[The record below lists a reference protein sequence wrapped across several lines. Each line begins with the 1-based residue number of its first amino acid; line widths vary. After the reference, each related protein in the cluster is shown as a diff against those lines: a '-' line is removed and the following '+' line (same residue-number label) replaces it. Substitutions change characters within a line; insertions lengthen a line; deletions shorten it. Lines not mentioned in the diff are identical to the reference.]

1 MHDLRY
7 AFRLIRQSW
16 GFSLTVIAILALCI
30 GANTAVLAVVNGAML
45 RPLPY
50 PQPERLMQV
59 IVRYQHEG
67 ASSAYD
73 SHDGRTWFAIRNG
86 APSLDAAVYSD
97 WITGVNLGVAGNGVY
112 VKQQRVAA
120 GFFRVLGVRPMVGR
134 EFTADEDRSGGPAA
148 VVLSHALWHKYFHD
162 DAGVIGRGVLL
173 RGEPFT
179 VVGVMP
185 AGFRTDSK
193 ADLWTPLRPS
203 TTGEGGGSNYTII
216 ARINDGATRQQ
227 ASAQLNSLVP
237 ELKKAGVYGKDVDVR
252 RERQVDVSLGAI
264 PMLEGVTS
272 DLRQPLMLLWTAV
285 GLVFVLGCVNI
296 GGMLLARASGRI
308 GEIATRL
315 ALGAPFSRI
324 VRQLLI
330 ESTALGV
337 LGGLAGAMVGWGALA
352 GLREFGAL
360 TFPFLETVALDGRVL
375 AGTLLLTLIAGIA
388 FGLAPAWQATRV
400 DLRSAQSGSRGV
412 AGRKRFISLG
422 ALVGGQVAL
431 TVPLLF
437 GACLFLHTF
446 LYLWNLSPGF
456 DPDHV
461 MFARFSLEDARYKT
475 SAKMNQLYDKAL
487 LRLHETPGIEAAAV
501 SLTLPYERAL
511 NEGVRIGG
519 SERVEATNLTYVTP
533 ELFTALRIPLLQG
546 RVFSQADGPD
556 SANVVVVNQAFVKRY
571 IKNGEPVGQSIK
583 IESPNEEMGKN
594 RAIVGIVGDVLDKRA
609 GWGDYGPVGRIPM
622 VYMPATQFGGMG
634 VHIWF
639 SPKWVVRS
647 SLDSAQVVKAIE
659 DATRSADPL
668 LPMASFHS
676 MRDLKADALTFQ
688 RFLAVLAGTIA
699 GLAMVLS
706 AMGIYGLISNL
717 VTERTKELGIRM
729 ALGSG
734 VGRAIEVALRP
745 GLTWVMGGVLV
756 GVAASLGLERFLKS
770 FLWGVQ
776 PGDPATLVG
785 VALGLL
791 LATVLASMIP
801 ASRIARLNPADTLR
815 SE

>member
-7 AFRLIRQSW
+7 AFRLIRQNW

-30 GANTAVLAVVNGAML
+30 GANTAVLAVVDGAML

-50 PQPERLMQV
+50 PQPDRLMQV
-59 IVRYQHEG
+59 VVRFQREA

-73 SHDGRTWFAIRNG
+73 SHDGRSWFAIRDG
-86 APSLDAAVYSD
+86 VPAVEAAVYSD

-112 VKQQRVAA
+112 VRQQRVAA
-120 GFFRVLGVRPMVGR
+120 GFFHVLGVRPLVGR
-134 EFTADEDRSGGPAA
+134 EFIADEDRSGGAAA

-162 DAGVIGRGVLL
+162 DPTVVGRGVLL

-203 TTGEGGGSNYTII
+203 TTGEGSGSNYVII
-216 ARINDGATRQQ
+216 ARLKDGATRQQ

-252 RERQVDVSLGAI
+252 REKQADVSLDVI

-272 DLRQPLMLLWTAV
+272 DLRQPLMLLWGAV
-285 GLVFVLGCVNI
+285 GFVFILGCVNI

-330 ESTALGV
+330 ESTALGL
-337 LGGLAGAMVGWGALA
+337 LGGLAGRDGGLGGAGRAARVRRSDISISRNGGTRLA
-352 GLREFGAL
+352 GS
-360 TFPFLETVALDGRVL
+360 GRHAAVD
-375 AGTLLLTLIAGIA
+375 AGRGHRK
-388 FGLAPAWQATRV
+388 FFWPASPRRGYRQR
-400 DLRSAQSGSRGV
+400 RRRSCGSAQSGSRGV

-437 GACLFLHTF
+437 GAGLFLHTF

-456 DPDHV
+456 DPNHV

-511 NEGVRIGG
+511 NEGVRIGA
-519 SERVEATNLTYVTP
+519 SDRVESTNLTYVTP
-533 ELFTALRIPLLQG
+533 ELFTALRIPVLQG
-546 RVFSQADGPD
+546 RVFSPADGPD
-556 SANVVVVNQAFVKRY
+556 SANVVVVNDAFVKRY
-571 IKNGEPVGQSIK
+571 LKNGEPVGQSIK
-583 IESPNEEMGKN
+583 IEGQQ

-609 GWGDYGPVGRIPM
+609 GWGNYGPVGRIPM
-622 VYMPATQFGGMG
+622 VYMPAAQFAGMG

-647 SLDSAQVVKAIE
+647 SLDGAQVVKAIE
-659 DATRSADPL
+659 DATRAADPL
-668 LPMASFHS
+668 LPMAAFQSV
-676 MRDLKADALTFQ
+676 RDLKTDALTFQ
-688 RFLAVLAGTIA
+688 RFLAVLAGAIA
-699 GLAMVLS
+699 ALAMILS

-734 VGRAIEVALRP
+734 VGFGPSGSPLRP
-745 GLTWVMGGVLV
+745 GLPKSGCCAGSRWARRRRSDLSGSSK
-756 GVAASLGLERFLKS
+756 ASYMEC
-770 FLWGVQ
+770 
-776 PGDPATLVG
+776 
-785 VALGLL
+785 
-791 LATVLASMIP
+791 
-801 ASRIARLNPADTLR
+801 SRVTP
-815 SE
+815 SP

>member
-7 AFRLIRQSW
+7 ALRLIRQNW

-50 PQPERLMQV
+50 PQPDRLMQV
-59 IVRYQHEG
+59 VVIFRHEG
-67 ASSAYD
+67 ASSTND
-73 SHDGRTWFAIRNG
+73 SHDGRTWFAIRDG
-86 APSLDAAVYSD
+86 VPSLEATVYSD
-97 WITGVNLGVAGNGVY
+97 WITGVNLGVSGSGVY
-112 VKQQRVAA
+112 VKQQRVSA
-120 GFFRVLGVRPMVGR
+120 GFFHMLGVPPLIGR
-134 EFTADEDRSGGPAA
+134 EFNADEDRAGGAAA

-162 DAGVIGRGVLL
+162 DASVIGRGVLL

-193 ADLWTPLRPS
+193 ADLWTPIRPS
-203 TTGEGGGSNYTII
+203 TTGEGSGSNYGII
-216 ARINDGATRQQ
+216 GRLKDGATREQ

-237 ELKKAGVYGKDVDVR
+237 ELKKAGVDVL
-252 RERQVDVSLGAI
+252 RQGRADISLGVI
-264 PMLEGVTS
+264 PMLEGMTG
-272 DLRQPLMLLWTAV
+272 DLRQPLMLLWAAV
-285 GLVFVLGCVNI
+285 GFVFILGCVNI

-315 ALGAPFSRI
+315 ALGGPFSRI

-330 ESTALGV
+330 ESTTLGL
-337 LGGLAGAMVGWGALA
+337 LGGLAGAAVGWGALA

-360 TFPFLETVALDGRVL
+360 TFPFLETVELDWRVL

-388 FGLAPAWQATRV
+388 FGVAPAWQATRV

-437 GACLFLHTF
+437 GAGLFLHTF
-446 LYLWNLSPGF
+446 LYLWNMSPGF
-456 DPDHV
+456 DPNHV

-475 SAKMNQLYDKAL
+475 SAKMNLLYDKAL
-487 LRLHETPGIEAAAV
+487 ARLEETPGIEAAAV

-511 NEGVRIGG
+511 NEGVRIGSSDR
-519 SERVEATNLTYVTP
+519 SEITNMNYVTP
-533 ELFTALRIPLLQG
+533 ELFRALRIPLLEG
-546 RVFSQADGPD
+546 RLFSQADGPN
-556 SANVVVVNQAFVKRY
+556 SASVALVNQAFVKRY
-571 IKNGEPVGQSIK
+571 FKNGEPVGQTIK
-583 IESPNEEMGKN
+583 IEGKD
-594 RAIVGIVGDVLDKRA
+594 RAIVGIVGDVLDRRA
-609 GWGDYGPVGRIPM
+609 GWGNYGPMGRIPM
-622 VYMPATQFGGMG
+622 VYTPAAQFDDMG

-647 SLDSAQVVKAIE
+647 SLEGAQVVRAIE
-659 DATRSADPL
+659 DATRAADPL
-668 LPMASFHS
+668 MPMAAFQSV
-676 MRDLKADALTFQ
+676 RDLKSNALTFQ
-688 RFLAVLAGTIA
+688 RFLAVLAGSIA
-699 GLAMVLS
+699 ALAMVLS

-717 VTERTKELGIRM
+717 VTERTKDLGIRM

-734 VGRAIEVALRP
+734 VGRAIQVALRP
-745 GLTWVMGGVLV
+745 GLIWVLC
-756 GVAASLGLERFLKS
+756 GVAVGTAAALGFERFLKS

-776 PGDPATLVG
+776 PGDPLTLAGVG
-785 VALGLL
+785 LGLL
-791 LATVLASMIP
+791 LATALASLIP